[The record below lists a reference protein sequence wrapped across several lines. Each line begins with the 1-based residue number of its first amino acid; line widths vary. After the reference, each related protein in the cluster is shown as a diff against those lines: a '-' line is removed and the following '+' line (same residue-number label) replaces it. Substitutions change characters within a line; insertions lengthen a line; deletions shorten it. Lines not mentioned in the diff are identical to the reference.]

1 MPSAPETSK
10 KTSSAGTNHR
20 DSPRFGKL
28 SPFSRSHA
36 VEVLEHIVWR
46 GLASDRICE
55 WVARKAS
62 RNGSVR
68 QFTRLTT
75 CGRRRWIH
83 VIHFKR
89 DRCRKVEQDTERST
103 QESIIICRSLKPKPS
118 SSLWLASDHLT
129 LVSSAIFPPGS
140 RSYEISCC
148 FCQTIGSTSRCKTAT
163 LPSLCCP
170 ESDGAELRGEQVW
183 YHVAGIQDA
192 AWCYPEPA
200 ASRENLKNHITFA
213 TGKGIAVREHS
224 DATHDSAAPK
234 KVKAPRS
241 RPNVVTG
248 FASALQLSN
257 PFLPLPVGD
266 PSVPL
271 PAGLDHTLTF
281 DPTRFSSRFLRLDGP
296 RAVACH
302 ANCSQRTQGTA
313 FLSPAVRVGEDVPTL
328 RFRCSAKPGR
338 MRYFLGCAPSL
349 FDVDA
354 GQAEIQNAAY
364 SLENLKAAPNRPGE
378 PCNVSSPPCFTPAAL

>member
-1 MPSAPETSK
+1 M
-10 KTSSAGTNHR
+10 
-20 DSPRFGKL
+20 
-28 SPFSRSHA
+28 
-36 VEVLEHIVWR
+36 
-46 GLASDRICE
+46 
-55 WVARKAS
+55 
-62 RNGSVR
+62 
-68 QFTRLTT
+68 
-75 CGRRRWIH
+75 
-83 VIHFKR
+83 
-89 DRCRKVEQDTERST
+89 
-103 QESIIICRSLKPKPS
+103 
-118 SSLWLASDHLT
+118 
-129 LVSSAIFPPGS
+129 
-140 RSYEISCC
+140 
-148 FCQTIGSTSRCKTAT
+148 
-163 LPSLCCP
+163 
-170 ESDGAELRGEQVW
+170 
-183 YHVAGIQDA
+183 
-192 AWCYPEPA
+192 
-200 ASRENLKNHITFA
+200 
-213 TGKGIAVREHS
+213 REHS

-313 FLSPAVRVGEDVPTL
+313 FLSPAVRVGEDVTL

-364 SLENLKAAPNRPGE
+364 SLENLEAAPNRPGE
-378 PCNVSSPPCFTPAAL
+378 PCNVSSPPCFHTGSVVTMRVNLRSSPGSVS